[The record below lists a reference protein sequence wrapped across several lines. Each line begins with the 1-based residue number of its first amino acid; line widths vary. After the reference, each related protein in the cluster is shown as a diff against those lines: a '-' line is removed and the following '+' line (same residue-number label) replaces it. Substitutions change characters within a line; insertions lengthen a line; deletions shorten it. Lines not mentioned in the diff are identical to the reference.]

1 MDQGLMGA
9 RRFDPGITA
18 RGHLAQTRADHQQ
31 QVALHHRL
39 VQRRVDTDPHI
50 TGIIAMTIVE
60 PVLRAEAAADRQVVG
75 LGKTGDGGNALI
87 TPAWTAEQDERLLG
101 LRQHGHSLLDLARL
115 RRGKG
120 CCGRLDRTGGQATRW
135 QIKGLAGQVLRQ

>member
-1 MDQGLMGA
+1 MA
-9 RRFDPGITA
+9 
-18 RGHLAQTRADHQQ
+18 
-31 QVALHHRL
+31 
-39 VQRRVDTDPHI
+39 
-50 TGIIAMTIVE
+50 IVE

-87 TPAWTAEQDERLLG
+87 TPAWPAEQDERLLG

-120 CCGRLDRTGGQATRW
+120 CCGRLDRTGGQATRR
-135 QIKGLAGQVLRQ
+135 QIKGLAGQVLGQ